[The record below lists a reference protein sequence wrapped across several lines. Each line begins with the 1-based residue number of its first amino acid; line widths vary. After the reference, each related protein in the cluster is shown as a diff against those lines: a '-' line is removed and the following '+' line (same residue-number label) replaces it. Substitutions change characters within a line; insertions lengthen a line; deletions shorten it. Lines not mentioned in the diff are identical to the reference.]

1 MRLLRLLADGALHSG
16 VELAE
21 ALAVSRM
28 TVSNRIAAWRAK
40 GVDIEIVTGKGY
52 RLSQRLEFLEI
63 EQIKKELEKEFPERN
78 IELQV
83 ADIVESTN
91 DTAMTHVS
99 QASSPV
105 ICLAEY
111 QESGRGRRGRKWVSA
126 PAGGFIGSFGWKINA
141 GVGALQGLSLAVG
154 VVVVQALESLGFE
167 GLGLKWPN
175 DIVTHKGKAGG
186 ILIELSGEISGP
198 SVVVVGIGLNI
209 YMPLG
214 VQDNPVDALIQ
225 SESEIKCASRSQI
238 TLAVLVA
245 VAKLLDNYVNTGF
258 SFWRQA
264 WMDMDAYAGKE
275 VRLTGYNVLV
285 QGNERGVDQNGAILI
300 EMSDGIHAF
309 SGGEISL
316 RQITS

>member
-175 DIVTHKGKAGG
+175 DIVTHKGKVGG